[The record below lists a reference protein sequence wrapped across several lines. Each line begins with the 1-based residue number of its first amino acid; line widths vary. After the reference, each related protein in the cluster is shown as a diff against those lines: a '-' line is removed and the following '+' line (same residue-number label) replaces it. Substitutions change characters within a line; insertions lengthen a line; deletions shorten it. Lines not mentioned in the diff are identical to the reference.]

1 VLQRHPAGDTPA
13 TRALLA
19 LMCLHAARLPSRLDA
34 EGELQTLFEQDRTR
48 WDRSLL
54 ADGQRWLEQ
63 SATGPEM
70 SDYHLEAAIA
80 WVHGSA
86 ATFADTDWARIV
98 SLYDQLLSVRPSPV
112 VALNRAI
119 AIAQLKGPECGLAAI
134 RSIDGLEKLE
144 RYPFL
149 PAALGELE
157 SRLGRVDQ
165 AREHFARASD
175 LARNAAERRFF
186 DHRARTC

>member
-1 VLQRHPAGDTPA
+1 
-13 TRALLA
+13 LLA
-19 LMCLHAARLPSRLDA
+19 
-34 EGELQTLFEQDRTR
+34 E
-48 WDRSLL
+48 
-54 ADGQRWLEQ
+54 GQRWLER

-70 SDYHLEAAIA
+70 TDYHLEAAIA
-80 WVHGSA
+80 WVHGGA
-86 ATFADTDWARIV
+86 PTVAETDWARIV
-98 SLYDQLLSVRPSPV
+98 SLYDQLLALRPSPV

-119 AIAQLKGPECGLAAI
+119 AIAQLHGPEPGLAAI

-157 SRLGRVDQ
+157 SRLGRVDV
-165 AREHFARASD
+165 AREHFQNARD
-175 LARNAAERRFF
+175 LARNDAERRFF

>member
-1 VLQRHPAGDTPA
+1 
-13 TRALLA
+13 
-19 LMCLHAARLPSRLDA
+19 
-34 EGELQTLFEQDRTR
+34 
-48 WDRSLL
+48 
-54 ADGQRWLEQ
+54 
-63 SATGPEM
+63 
-70 SDYHLEAAIA
+70 
-80 WVHGSA
+80 
-86 ATFADTDWARIV
+86 
-98 SLYDQLLSVRPSPV
+98 
-112 VALNRAI
+112 LNRAI